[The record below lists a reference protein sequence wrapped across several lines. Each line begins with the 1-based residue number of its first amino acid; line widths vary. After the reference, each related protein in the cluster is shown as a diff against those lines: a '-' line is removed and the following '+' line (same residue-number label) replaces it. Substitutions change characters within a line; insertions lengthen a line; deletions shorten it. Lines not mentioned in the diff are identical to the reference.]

1 MKLIILLVCILLQTF
16 NITLFRHHYQFFDH
30 YVALINP
37 LLNKLGLERGWG
49 AIIGLL
55 VPVLIVVYVLGLL
68 FAHVGL
74 LYLLFGLL
82 ILMICLDVR
91 DAKTQL
97 TDYFSAINSENSE
110 RIQAEV
116 EKFTKQSVGRDRS
129 LLIRILTGA
138 IFVQS
143 VTNIFSVIFWFMLL
157 GPFGAMLYYLVAAV
171 SERVSK
177 SEDDLSHANNAASYL
192 KDILD
197 WIPVRLVSFTYAL
210 IGHFAPVFTL
220 WLQQLGNGPQANST
234 LLIDAGLL
242 ALDIPK
248 EATLTDVEEN
258 YKALSLVNRT
268 LWTWVIV
275 IAVLNIT
282 SWLF

>member
-16 NITLFRHHYQFFDH
+16 NITLFRQRYQFFDQ
-30 YVALINP
+30 YVAVINP

-55 VPVLIVVYVLGLL
+55 VPILIVVYVLNLL

-91 DAKTQL
+91 DVKLQL
-97 TDYFSAINSENSE
+97 TDYFSAVNSESSE

-116 EKFTKQSVGRDRS
+116 EKFSKQSVGRDKNV
-129 LLIRILTGA
+129 LIRILTGT

-143 VTNIFSVIFWFMLL
+143 LTNIFSVIFWFMLL
-157 GPFGAMLYYLVAAV
+157 GPFGALLYYLVAAL
-171 SERVSK
+171 SERTSK
-177 SEDDLSHANNAASYL
+177 AEVELDYADNAAGYL

-210 IGHFAPVFTL
+210 IGHFAPVVTL

-248 EATLTDVEEN
+248 ESTLTDVEEN
-258 YKALSLVNRT
+258 YKAISLVNRT

-275 IAVLNIT
+275 IAVLSIT